1 MTAEQRARR
10 NEINRQSRKKK
21 KNEVIEMKDK
31 LKKHEDEMK
40 NLRIE
45 NAELEHAKVSMGE
58 ELQALTA
65 VKDKLESD
73 LEEFKQER
81 DKLNA
86 FLQELLKD
94 KDFKFIKG
102 GDKHDMNPTQ
112 DHSPSDEK
120 GHSEKEISAGNLD
133 GGDSEDDN
141 DSKKKTKRA
150 ACSASSEGRSGKVPK
165 FACYDARADQR
176 HGSTSDHIAMV
187 RDPYSIAECL
197 RILKTMGDI
206 PYPIVKKATAK
217 FKSQDERETFVG
229 LTADWKREWVKDLE
243 NDA

>member
-1 MTAEQRARR
+1 MDLRSGYIGGSGPQLVLMASSGKPGGFFGENVGEVDLQSYMNPGTDCDPMDTFDVSLLVVSPPNPTMETVFNSHQHRQPAGTDLQISFSGQPSSDQTNINVQTTHIPKMTAEQRARR

-102 GDKHDMNPTQ
+102 GDK
-112 DHSPSDEK
+112 
-120 GHSEKEISAGNLD
+120 
-133 GGDSEDDN
+133 
-141 DSKKKTKRA
+141 
-150 ACSASSEGRSGKVPK
+150 
-165 FACYDARADQR
+165 
-176 HGSTSDHIAMV
+176 
-187 RDPYSIAECL
+187 
-197 RILKTMGDI
+197 
-206 PYPIVKKATAK
+206 
-217 FKSQDERETFVG
+217 
-229 LTADWKREWVKDLE
+229 
-243 NDA
+243 